1 MTCAGPGVAEVSAD
15 VCNEENYE
23 RKRET
28 WRIIREVY
36 AHTTSYI
43 KELSILLNIITFF
56 CSFSLK
62 KRVITDTENS
72 SRVNKRNLKPLWRH
86 VLKAERS
93 RLLNL

>member
-15 VCNEENYE
+15 VGNGENYE

-43 KELSILLNIITFF
+43 KELSILLNTIKFF

-62 KRVITDTENS
+62 KKKESLQIQRTLQE
-72 SRVNKRNLKPLWRH
+72 
-86 VLKAERS
+86 
-93 RLLNL
+93 